1 MYAWWHLAKFRVMPP
16 SRRATA
22 IVVPGRYTP
31 GEATTPCG
39 QIDREWWYGRPLEVV
54 VEQAHHAGQAPDR
67 RLLLLRLLLLLLGG
81 VLFVLLSSGPARA
94 AERQRSGLLDP
105 VGGTLAAATEPVG
118 SLARGAAGTVSSTVG
133 RTAGAARRSVASPR
147 RPAARQAVGST
158 APAPVAGA
166 LKRGAAAITSPV
178 RRTAPPTRG
187 ITRPLRR
194 AAASPTNVLA
204 GSVRPAV
211 TAVAGRLGG
220 AVAPVAGA
228 AAPAGH
234 VVAPVAGA
242 VGPLAGPLAGA
253 LAPIGG
259 AAGPVAGALGG
270 ALAPVTGPVGALD
283 PVLGPLGRRAGG
295 LLPGGLLPVELP
307 LPGGPPT
314 SRPAPMTSRAGP
326 VADLLTSPA
335 SAGPAPIFPP
345 SVAGQPPATGDAAH
359 HHPASPAPQV
369 ASRVPAPAQL
379 PAGRD
384 AVSDSSATG
393 AGLAALAGALLPFG
407 LRRHARVGAE
417 RSGIRSRSYLP
428 LVAPA

>member
-1 MYAWWHLAKFRVMPP
+1 M
-16 SRRATA
+16 
-22 IVVPGRYTP
+22 
-31 GEATTPCG
+31 
-39 QIDREWWYGRPLEVV
+39 
-54 VEQAHHAGQAPDR
+54 EQAHHAGQAPVR
-67 RLLLLRLLLLLLGG
+67 RLLLVRLLLLLLGG
-81 VLFVLLSSGPARA
+81 VLLVLLSSRPAGA

-133 RTAGAARRSVASPR
+133 RTAGVARRSVASPR
-147 RPAARQAVGST
+147 RPAARPAVGST
-158 APAPVAGA
+158 APAPAAGA
-166 LKRGAAAITSPV
+166 RTRGAPAITSPV
-178 RRTAPPTRG
+178 RRTAPPTSS
-187 ITRPLRR
+187 ITRPLRL
-194 AAASPTNVLA
+194 AAGGPANGLA

-211 TAVAGRLGG
+211 APVGGRLGE

-228 AAPAGH
+228 AAPAGQ
-234 VVAPVAGA
+234 V
-242 VGPLAGPLAGA
+242 VGP
-253 LAPIGG
+253 
-259 AAGPVAGALGG
+259 VTGALGR
-270 ALAPVTGPVGALD
+270 ALAPVTGPVGGALD
-283 PVLGPLGRRAGG
+283 PVLGPLGRRVGG
-295 LLPGGLLPVELP
+295 LLPDGLLPVELP

-314 SRPAPMTSRAGP
+314 PRPAPTTSRAGP

-345 SVAGQPPATGDAAH
+345 SVAGEPPATAGVAR

-369 ASRVPAPAQL
+369 ASRVPVPTEL

-393 AGLAALAGALLPFG
+393 VGLAALAGALLLFG
-407 LRRHARVGAE
+407 LRRHERVRAE